1 MQLVITQLHIIIE
14 HATALPR
21 SDGSQASAFD
31 LWFHTEAGHQE

>member
-21 SDGSQASAFD
+21 FDGSQTSAFD
-31 LWFHTEAGHQE
+31 MQFRTEAEHQE